1 MVMHLP
7 SMQLGAPVLSIFVSA
22 VALPAAGSERSVAVT
37 FDDLPGASLTG
48 RDVAT
53 LRASTEKL
61 LAGLAE
67 HRIPVVGFV
76 NEGKLTVEGE
86 SKAEADARAA
96 VLRMWVAA
104 GHELG
109 NHTYSHRSLNRVPL
123 AEFEA
128 DVVRGEPVTRGL
140 LHSQGRV
147 LRYFRHPFLHVG
159 LELGKRRALEAF
171 LGDRGYTVAP
181 VTIDNDE
188 WIFAALYADARKRG
202 DDGEA
207 SRVADAYAVYMDVV
221 FAFVE
226 DLARRVVGRE
236 IPQVLLVHA
245 NALNADHFPRIAGL
259 LKARGYRFATL
270 EETLQDPA
278 YGLPD
283 TYVGEWGL
291 SWLHHWELTEGRKR
305 SPSTCALVM
314 TSTRCS
320 LPAPIPA
327 ARRSPS
333 RPLACC
339 RSWPSRACTC
349 RPRPIRRFPFS
360 AEYWRTSETSKASSR
375 A

>member
-1 MVMHLP
+1 MRPLL
-7 SMQLGAPVLSIFVSA
+7 SALVLAI
-22 VALPAAGSERSVAVT
+22 ALPAAGSERSVAVT

-76 NEGKLTVEGE
+76 NEGKLTVDGE

-109 NHTYSHRSLNRVPL
+109 NHTYSHRSLNRIPL
-123 AEFEA
+123 DEFEA

-140 LHSQGRV
+140 LQAKGRA

-159 LELGKRRALEAF
+159 LELGKRRALETF
-171 LGDRGYTVAP
+171 LRDRGYTVAP

-188 WIFAALYADARKRG
+188 WVFAALYADARKR
-202 DDGEA
+202 DDA
-207 SRVADAYAVYMDVV
+207 AQAVRVADAYVAYMDVV

-226 DLARRVVGRE
+226 GLSRQVVGRE

-245 NALNADHFPRIAGL
+245 NALNADQFPRVAGL

-283 TYVGEWGL
+283 TYVGEWGI
-291 SWLHHWELTEGRKR
+291 SWLHHWEVTAGRKR
-305 SPSTCALVM
+305 TPSPDPPSWVATAYE
-314 TSTRCS
+314 S
-320 LPAPIPA
+320 L
-327 ARRSPS
+327 ARA
-333 RPLACC
+333 RP
-339 RSWPSRACTC
+339 
-349 RPRPIRRFPFS
+349 
-360 AEYWRTSETSKASSR
+360 
-375 A
+375 